1 MEQDRDD
8 PAADMEMEMTTNEA
22 AAYLSSPVGSTL
34 SAKLVRGLRYLDRGP
49 VVEKRSSRLVYR
61 KSALDAFLT
70 EYGTNPNMW
79 TQGSWRE
86 VAVQLRRTGD
96 PGFNDLIETLERRDP
111 PDEWD
116 LDQAEK

>member
-8 PAADMEMEMTTNEA
+8 PAADMEMTTNEA
-22 AAYLSSPVGSTL
+22 AAYLSGPVGFTL

-49 VVEKRSSRLVYR
+49 VVGKRGSRLVSR
-61 KSALDAFLT
+61 KSALGAFLA

-86 VAVQLRRTGD
+86 VAEQLRRTGD

-116 LDQAEK
+116 PDQAEK